1 MHLSLFMYKIKAP
14 KGQGNLSK
22 KWKKIFFN
30 QLYSSRIFFLYIN
43 NRIIIV
49 LEKKKEKKLCRF
61 MRAKCFMRAIEIFE

>member
-49 LEKKKEKKLCRF
+49 LEKKRKKTLQVYACKMFYACNRN
-61 MRAKCFMRAIEIFE
+61 I